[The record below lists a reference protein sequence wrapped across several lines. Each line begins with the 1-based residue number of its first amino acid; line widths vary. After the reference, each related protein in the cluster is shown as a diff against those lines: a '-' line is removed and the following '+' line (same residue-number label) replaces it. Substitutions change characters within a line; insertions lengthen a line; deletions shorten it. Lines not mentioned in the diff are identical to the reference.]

1 MDITKEKLL
10 IFFAELMNNN
20 PHEKGKHGHVVEVKI
35 CRLPFKRDSRFLNC
49 LGENVC
55 LATAPKYFS

>member
-1 MDITKEKLL
+1 MKRENLVTWY
-10 IFFAELMNNN
+10 
-20 PHEKGKHGHVVEVKI
+20 EVKI
-35 CRLPFKRDSRFLNC
+35 CCLPFKRDSRFLNC

>member
-1 MDITKEKLL
+1 MTKEKLL
-10 IFFAELMNNN
+10 IFLQNWY
-20 PHEKGKHGHVVEVKI
+20 KVKI
-35 CRLPFKRDSRFLNC
+35 CRLPFKRDSKFLNC

>member
-20 PHEKGKHGHVVEVKI
+20 PHEKGKHGHVV
-35 CRLPFKRDSRFLNC
+35 RSQNLPFA
-49 LGENVC
+49 V
-55 LATAPKYFS
+55 